1 MQSINIERSLATI
14 ETRLR
19 GRKCLDEILALAK
32 EYPEQINR
40 YLSLAELIEM
50 DLNSRGII
58 VLKPCDLIDTT
69 IRVTETKETCKT
81 IA

>member
-1 MQSINIERSLATI
+1 MQTINIERSLATI

-19 GRKCLDEILALAK
+19 GRKCLDEIMTLAK
-32 EYPEQINR
+32 DHPEQINR

-58 VLKPCDLIDTT
+58 QFNYLI
-69 IRVTETKETCKT
+69 E
-81 IA
+81 